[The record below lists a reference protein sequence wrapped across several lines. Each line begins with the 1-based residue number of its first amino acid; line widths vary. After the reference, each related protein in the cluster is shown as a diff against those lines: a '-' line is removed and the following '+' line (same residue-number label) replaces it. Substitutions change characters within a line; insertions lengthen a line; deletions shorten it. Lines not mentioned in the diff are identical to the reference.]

1 MRKPKTLEEWQ
12 RYFAEAKTAGKT
24 RKQMAD
30 ELGIATSAIGY
41 HMGKLR
47 KTESSTLVKLPRS
60 QSTPNTKTVVV
71 FPSGIR
77 TEISG
82 VHAKEVI
89 QWVADLK

>member
-47 KTESSTLVKLPRS
+47 KTGIFCTRETSTESEHS
-60 QSTPNTKTVVV
+60 
-71 FPSGIR
+71 
-77 TEISG
+77 
-82 VHAKEVI
+82 
-89 QWVADLK
+89 

>member
-60 QSTPNTKTVVV
+60 QSTPNTKTIVV

-77 TEISG
+77 TEFLG
-82 VHAKEVI
+82 VSPKEI
-89 QWVADLK
+89 LEWVAAIK